1 MGGFDFADDH
11 HDNDDIDKYSKG
23 SEKYFCFFDF

>member
-11 HDNDDIDKYSKG
+11 HEEGDFEKYSNSADK
-23 SEKYFCFFDF
+23 